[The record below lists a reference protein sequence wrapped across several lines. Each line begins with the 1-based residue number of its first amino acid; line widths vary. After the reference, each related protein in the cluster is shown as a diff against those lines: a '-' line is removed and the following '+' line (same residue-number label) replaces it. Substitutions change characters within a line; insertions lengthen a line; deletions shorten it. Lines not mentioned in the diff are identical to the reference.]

1 MIKKYIKKHIPVEA
15 VQWEGRPGNNT
26 PEEHNFLFDKAQF
39 EIDGEEVVLIV
50 HTLEG
55 DMKARPG
62 DYIVKG
68 VDGEFYP
75 VKKEI
80 FEKTYIEAKEDE
92 ELEQS
97 NEKTESTVPINL
109 GEIQSQ
115 EQFPF
120 DDIPISDLTIP
131 IPRPTTPELKW
142 GFLKE
147 TLKVLIQEER
157 SQAQKEAYQKILKI
171 MDGFDGVA

>member
-1 MIKKYIKKHIPVEA
+1 MINKYVKKSIPVEA
-15 VQWEGRPGNNT
+15 VQWGGRPGSYT

-55 DMKARPG
+55 DMKVRPG

-80 FEKTYIEAKEDE
+80 FEKTYVEAKEDE
-92 ELEQS
+92 EFVSVRKDRLEGEE
-97 NEKTESTVPINL
+97 NEDHDQRL
-109 GEIQSQ
+109 
-115 EQFPF
+115 
-120 DDIPISDLTIP
+120 
-131 IPRPTTPELKW
+131 
-142 GFLKE
+142 
-147 TLKVLIQEER
+147 
-157 SQAQKEAYQKILKI
+157 
-171 MDGFDGVA
+171 